1 MTFYLVAMG
10 KLGSRVT
17 SAFLALLFAFGG
29 DGVLLVGKEPGPR
42 DQLVQKMQTI
52 IIPKIEFSQVPL
64 PEALNY
70 LRAEARKHDP
80 QKMGVNIVL
89 LTREEP
95 PPKITLNL
103 NNLSLGS
110 SLGFI
115 AELTGYVYEVREEAI
130 VLRKPS
136 PKGKKQVFNPRLQTE
151 IYELNE
157 GLRRRLLRGP

>member
-1 MTFYLVAMG
+1 
-10 KLGSRVT
+10 
-17 SAFLALLFAFGG
+17 
-29 DGVLLVGKEPGPR
+29 
-42 DQLVQKMQTI
+42 
-52 IIPKIEFSQVPL
+52 
-64 PEALNY
+64 
-70 LRAEARKHDP
+70 
-80 QKMGVNIVL
+80 MGVNIVL

-136 PKGKKQVFNPRLQTE
+136 PKGKKQVFNPHLQTE